1 MTQFIWVLLGQETE
15 PKEDP
20 CGQRVAG
27 DTCMSKGGL
36 GSKGCP
42 LRGTRQAGMQ
52 LDFNFP
58 KPALT
63 ERESADVGNELSREK
78 W

>member
-20 CGQRVAG
+20 CDPRVAG
-27 DTCMSKGGL
+27 DTCMNKEDL

-42 LRGTRQAGMQ
+42 LRGTRQAG
-52 LDFNFP
+52 
-58 KPALT
+58 A
-63 ERESADVGNELSREK
+63 
-78 W
+78 

>member
-1 MTQFIWVLLGQETE
+1 METARTELTRGPTPVPSGNLGQETE

-36 GSKGCP
+36 GSKGGP
-42 LRGTRQAGMQ
+42 LRGTRQAG
-52 LDFNFP
+52 
-58 KPALT
+58 A
-63 ERESADVGNELSREK
+63 
-78 W
+78 